1 MAKGP
6 VSLFNPKPSR
16 PTLPKRE
23 TQGPNTP
30 SPGPSSSQSQST
42 PGTPKKPVP
51 TPSARPPV
59 ARRPGAAAAAGGTAA
74 STPPPKKDADEG
86 KLALPDGPF
95 AEFRLMSSKLNG
107 WKYDVMKFESRKRV
121 DINAWAQPVK
131 LNRKEPRRE
140 EAQGGAAGQ
149 AVSQMVGS
157 DGKLVVGADGKVVM
171 VDAAGRPV
179 RAEEVAREE
188 GGGKGKD
195 KKKRFV
201 KKTRQVFL
209 VPEETRQLR
218 REERSP
224 WVMEDATH
232 QETWVG
238 KMEEVAKSQT
248 YAMFM
253 PAADDIFK
261 FVPAHRWYK
270 FQKKPNYHVPNLE
283 EAESLMTKMQKHK
296 DATHWTLRQKTEQA
310 SGGSSL
316 VHSAGQSLGP
326 GGRKLRTVDS
336 GTAELFGGDDDDE
349 GGGDRKRK
357 VKRELGQEGFMD
369 ELDFEEGFADD
380 EEKMDLDEK
389 EDDEAKEL
397 EERLKKEYKNANKLR
412 EAYIDESDD
421 EDDEAKLT
429 GAGKNLQK
437 TLKKLDKDG
446 AYDDSDDEQN
456 PYASEEEEEEEEVPI
471 VPTGPAIQPVE
482 PKPGARPALQVPT
495 PGQAGKLAAN
505 GQPALTVKTESLPP
519 SQSLSRPTS
528 PIPGHG
534 GHSIVAKR
542 ATSPKMP
549 KPKAGIPSRAG
560 SPLASPNGVSP
571 PASRATSPSAGAGG
585 PPALAVPAGSKA
597 LKRKA
602 TDDGSASMA
611 GGGAGS
617 VPRPKKRKAQLP
629 PGAELEDRMVIEW
642 LRNTPSATTRE
653 CILHFTPYLTDEE
666 KKNKFTALVKEVAQ
680 LSKGVLVLRPAYRGA
695 GAPSPAAG

>member
-23 TQGPNTP
+23 TQGPATP
-30 SPGPSSSQSQST
+30 SPGPSQST
-42 PGTPKKPVP
+42 PGTPHKRPAAP
-51 TPSARPPV
+51 TPAATRPPV
-59 ARRPGAAAAAGGTAA
+59 ARRPAPAAPT
-74 STPPPKKDADEG
+74 PKKDADADEA
-86 KLALPDGPF
+86 KPALPDGPF

-140 EAQGGAAGQ
+140 DAGGAGAGQ

-179 RAEEVAREE
+179 RAPEEGARED
-188 GGGKGKD
+188 GAGGKGKE
-195 KKKRFV
+195 KGGKKRFV

-218 REERSP
+218 REERFP

-296 DATHWTLRQKTEQA
+296 DTTHWTLRQKTEQA
-310 SGGSSL
+310 SSGSSL
-316 VHSAGQSLGP
+316 VHSSGQSLGP

-357 VKRELGQEGFMD
+357 VKRDLGQEGFLD

-380 EEKMDLDEK
+380 EEKMDLDDK
-389 EDDEAKEL
+389 EDDETKEL

-412 EAYIDESDD
+412 EAFIDESDD

-446 AYDDSDDEQN
+446 AYDDSDEEDN

-482 PKPGARPALQVPT
+482 PKPGARPALQVP
-495 PGQAGKLAAN
+495 PAGQAGKPATN

-528 PIPGHG
+528 PAPTPGHG

-560 SPLASPNGVSP
+560 SPLASPSGVSP
-571 PASRATSPSAGAGG
+571 PASRATSPSA
-585 PPALAVPAGSKA
+585 PALATQKA

-602 TDDGSASMA
+602 TDDGSAGAAGAAGAA
-611 GGGAGS
+611 GG

-642 LRNTPSATTRE
+642 LRNATSATTRE

-695 GAPSPAAG
+695 VADPSPAVA

>member
-1 MAKGP
+1 MAKGA

-16 PTLPKRE
+16 PTLPPKKKDSPS
-23 TQGPNTP
+23 TNTP
-30 SPGPSSSQSQST
+30 SPGPSSQSA
-42 PGTPKKPVP
+42 PGTPKKPA
-51 TPSARPPV
+51 TPSATAPRPIPP
-59 ARRPGAAAAAGGTAA
+59 RRPVPAPAKTEEED
-74 STPPPKKDADEG
+74 TKPP
-86 KLALPDGPF
+86 LPDGPY

-121 DINAWAQPVK
+121 DINTWAQPVK

-140 EAQGGAAGQ
+140 DAQGPAAPQ
-149 AVSQMVGS
+149 AVSAMVGS

-179 RAEEVAREE
+179 RAEADAAAKEE
-188 GGGKGKD
+188 KGKDGKD

-218 REERSP
+218 REERFP
-224 WVMEDATH
+224 WVMEDAS
-232 QETWVG
+232 QKEVWVG

-270 FQKKPNYHVPNLE
+270 FQKKPHYHVPNLE

-296 DATHWTLRQKTEQA
+296 DSTHWTLRQKTEQGG
-310 SGGSSL
+310 SGSSL
-316 VHSAGQSLGP
+316 VHNASQSLGP
-326 GGRKLRTVDS
+326 GGRKLKTVDS
-336 GTAELFGGDDDDE
+336 GPAELFGDDDDDD
-349 GGGDRKRK
+349 GSDRKRK
-357 VKRELGQEGFMD
+357 VKRELGQEGFLD
-369 ELDFEEGFADD
+369 ELDFEETFADD
-380 EEKMDLDEK
+380 EEKMEVDDK

-412 EAYIDESDD
+412 EGYIDESDE
-421 EDDEAKLT
+421 EDDEAAKLT
-429 GAGKNLQK
+429 GAGKNLAK

-446 AYDDSDDEQN
+446 AYDDSDDEKN

-471 VPTGPAIQPVE
+471 VPTGPAILPPE
-482 PKPGARPALQVPT
+482 PKPGARLSQAPT
-495 PGQAGKLAAN
+495 SSATQAGKPTTN
-505 GQPALTVKTESLPP
+505 GQPPLTVKTEP
-519 SQSLSRPTS
+519 SSISRPTS
-528 PIPGHG
+528 PAPASSQS
-534 GHSIVAKR
+534 GHSLMAKR

-549 KPKAGIPSRAG
+549 KPKTGIPSRAG
-560 SPLASPNGVSP
+560 SPLASPNGASP
-571 PASRATSPSAGAGG
+571 PASRATSPSAGAGAGG
-585 PPALAVPAGSKA
+585 PPAGATAGGSKP

-602 TDDGSASMA
+602 TDDGSAGASS
-611 GGGAGS
+611 GGPPGS

-642 LRNTPSATTRE
+642 LRNTPNATTRE

-680 LSKGVLVLRPAYRGA
+680 LSKGVLVLRPAYRGS
-695 GAPSPAAG
+695 GNAPSPAAAG